1 MNGRPDRITRG
12 PPDWVPS
19 RVELPG
25 SVSTYLLCL
34 ARSTSCVWCPR
45 VGVPVTAVTA
55 VGPDLA
61 SGRSAAARSI
71 RLCRTPRVRSW
82 AGVARL
88 LGRDHPRRAVG
99 FLWVTLPEKPES
111 AGRPLT
117 QSGLSTQDIHAWA
130 TSTRSA
136 PAMC

>member
-1 MNGRPDRITRG
+1 MTGAGQAPRPAPHPWCICRARPGMNGRPDSVTRG
-12 PPDWVPS
+12 PPDWALT

-25 SVSTYLLCL
+25 PLSTYLPSL

-71 RLCRTPRVRSW
+71 RLCRTPRVRS
-82 AGVARL
+82 
-88 LGRDHPRRAVG
+88 
-99 FLWVTLPEKPES
+99 
-111 AGRPLT
+111 
-117 QSGLSTQDIHAWA
+117 
-130 TSTRSA
+130 
-136 PAMC
+136 